1 METTVES
8 LEAQALTLPV
18 KDRLRLACTMLKS
31 APPPGQNLSDEDWE
45 AELKRRSDQMDSGEV
60 KGRDWAEVKKEIRDR
75 LSR

>member
-31 APPPGQNLSDEDWE
+31 APKERELSKEEWE
-45 AELKRRSDQMDSGEV
+45 AEMVRRMKAIEDGDRSGVTWEEM
-60 KGRDWAEVKKEIRDR
+60 KNEFERRYGK
-75 LSR
+75 